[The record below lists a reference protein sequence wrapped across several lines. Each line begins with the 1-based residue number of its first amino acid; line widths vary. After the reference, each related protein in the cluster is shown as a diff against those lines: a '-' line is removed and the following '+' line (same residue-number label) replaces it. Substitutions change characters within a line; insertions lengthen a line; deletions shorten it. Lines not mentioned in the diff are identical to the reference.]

1 MTTLDAASAALF
13 QMMAD
18 GMPDPWFFKDRDHR
32 WVAFNRAFCELLGRP
47 REELLNKSD
56 PDFFP
61 PEQVKEFWE
70 HDNLVFETGLCDL
83 NEEVVTQAGG
93 SVKVLWTRKTPVR
106 NESGECI
113 GLFGM
118 IMEVADQQVHARE
131 KDRLENEG
139 EQQRAIIDTQAK
151 IINSLSV
158 PVLAVWKGIFLVPLV
173 GSLSHGR
180 LANAVE
186 RVLTEVSNRNTE
198 TVIMDVTGAGEIDV
212 DIADLLM
219 RAVKAIG
226 LLGCETILVG
236 IGPAA
241 ARTLVEG
248 DADLGQ
254 TLTFASLEQG
264 LSHALAQRRQRAKNA
279 AAKPKP

>member
-1 MTTLDAASAALF
+1 L
-13 QMMAD
+13 
-18 GMPDPWFFKDRDHR
+18 
-32 WVAFNRAFCELLGRP
+32 N
-47 REELLNKSD
+47 EELLTQ
-56 PDFFP
+56 PD
-61 PEQVKEFWE
+61 
-70 HDNLVFETGLCDL
+70 
-83 NEEVVTQAGG
+83 G
-93 SVKVLWTRKTPVR
+93 SVKAIWTRKTPVYD
-106 NESGECI
+106 ELGACI

-118 IMEVADQQVHARE
+118 IMDTTDHRSHVRE
-131 KDRLENEG
+131 NERLESEA
-139 EQQRAIIDTQAK
+139 EQQRTIIDTQAK

-186 RVLTEVSNRNTE
+186 RVLTEVSSRGTD
-198 TVIMDVTGAGEIDV
+198 TVIMDVTGAGEIDI

-236 IGPAA
+236 IGPEV

-248 DADLGQ
+248 GADLGK

-264 LSHALAQRRQRAKNA
+264 LSHALVQRRRKS
-279 AAKPKP
+279 PKR

>member
-1 MTTLDAASAALF
+1 MTTPNLASGSTF
-13 QMMAD
+13 QLMAD
-18 GMPDPWFFKDRDHR
+18 GMPDPWFFKDLDHR
-32 WVAFNRAFCELLGRP
+32 WVAFNRAFCDLLGRP
-47 REELLNKSD
+47 REELLNKTD
-56 PDFFP
+56 TDYFP
-61 PEQVKEFWE
+61 AEQVKVFWE
-70 HDNLVFETGLCDL
+70 HDDKVFHTGLCDL
-83 NEEVVTQAGG
+83 NEECVTSADGT
-93 SVKVLWTRKTPVR
+93 VKVLWTRKTPVYD
-106 NESGECI
+106 EAGAVI

-118 IMEVADQQVHARE
+118 IMDVSDHRAHVRE
-131 KDRLENEG
+131 AERFAAEA
-139 EQQRAIIDTQAK
+139 EQSRAIIDTQAK

-158 PVLAVWKGIFLVPLV
+158 PVLAISRGIFLVPLV

-186 RVLTEVSNRNTE
+186 RVLTEVSDRGTE
-198 TVIMDVTGAGEIDV
+198 TVIMDVTGAGALDI

-236 IGPAA
+236 IGPDA

-248 DADLGQ
+248 GADLGK

-264 LSHALAQRRQRAKNA
+264 LSHAFAQRRRA
-279 AAKPKP
+279 AAKR

>member
-1 MTTLDAASAALF
+1 MTTPILASAASFLA
-13 QMMAD
+13 MAD

-32 WVAFNRAFCELLGRP
+32 WIAFNRAFCVLLGRN
-47 REELLNKSD
+47 REDLLNKSD

-61 PEQVKEFWE
+61 AEQVRVFWE
-70 HDNLVFETGLCDL
+70 HDNKVIHEKLCDL
-83 NEEVVTQAGG
+83 NEELLTQPDG
-93 SVKVLWTRKTPVR
+93 SVKAIWTRKTPVYD
-106 NESGECI
+106 ESGEVI

-118 IMEVADQQVHARE
+118 IMDITDHRGHVR
-131 KDRLENEG
+131 ENERLAAEA
-139 EQQRAIIDTQAK
+139 EQQRTIIDTQAK

-186 RVLTEVSNRNTE
+186 RVLTEVSNRGTE
-198 TVIMDVTGAGEIDV
+198 TVIMDVTGAGDIDV

-236 IGPAA
+236 IGPDV

-248 DADLGQ
+248 GADLGK

-264 LSHALAQRRQRAKNA
+264 LSHALAQRRR
-279 AAKPKP
+279 AAKR

>member
-1 MTTLDAASAALF
+1 MTTPNLASTLSF
-13 QMMAD
+13 QLMAD

-32 WVAFNRAFCELLGRP
+32 WVAFNRAFCDLLGRP
-47 REELLNKSD
+47 PEELLNKTD
-56 PDFFP
+56 TDYFP
-61 PEQVKEFWE
+61 PEQVKVFWE
-70 HDNLVFETGLCDL
+70 HDDRVLHGGICDL
-83 NEEVVTQAGG
+83 NEEMVTGADGTM
-93 SVKVLWTRKTPVR
+93 KVLWTRKTPVFDK
-106 NESGECI
+106 SGAVI

-118 IMEVADQQVHARE
+118 IMDVSDHRAQVRE
-131 KDRLENEG
+131 RERFLAEA

-158 PVLAVWKGIFLVPLV
+158 PVLAVSKGIFLVPLV
-173 GSLSHGR
+173 GSLAHGR

-186 RVLTEVSNRNTE
+186 RVLTEVSDRGTE
-198 TVIMDVTGAGEIDV
+198 TVIMDVTGAGELDI

-236 IGPAA
+236 IGPDA

-248 DADLGQ
+248 GADLGK
-254 TLTFASLEQG
+254 TLTFASLDQG
-264 LSHALAQRRQRAKNA
+264 LSHALTRRRRGRAKR
-279 AAKPKP
+279 

>member
-1 MTTLDAASAALF
+1 MTTSTKDLMAIF
-13 QMMAD
+13 QTMAD

-32 WVAFNRAFCELLGRP
+32 WVAFNRAFCKLLGRS
-47 REELLNKSD
+47 REELLNKTDSD
-56 PDFFP
+56 YFP
-61 PEQVKEFWE
+61 PEQVKIFWA
-70 HDNLVFETGLCDL
+70 HDNKVILEGHCDL
-83 NEEVVTQAGG
+83 NEEVLTTTDGHT
-93 SVKVLWTRKTPVR
+93 KTIWTRKTPVYD
-106 NESGECI
+106 ESGACI

-118 IMEVADQQVHARE
+118 IMDVTDHSGHVREVKQ
-131 KDRLENEG
+131 LENEAL
-139 EQQRAIIDTQAK
+139 QQRMVIDTQAK

-158 PVLAVWKGIFLVPLV
+158 PVLAVWQGIFLVPLV

-186 RVLTEVSNRNTE
+186 RVLTEVSNRGTE
-198 TVIMDVTGAGEIDV
+198 TVIMDVTGAGEIDI

-236 IGPAA
+236 IGPGA

-248 DADLGQ
+248 GADLGK

-264 LSHALAQRRQRAKNA
+264 LAHALAQRRRQNAKR
-279 AAKPKP
+279 

>member
-1 MTTLDAASAALF
+1 MVTPIEASVASF
-13 QMMAD
+13 QTMAD
-18 GMPDPWFFKDRDHR
+18 GMSDPWFFKDLEHR

-47 REELLNKSD
+47 REELLNKND
-56 PDFFP
+56 ADYFP
-61 PEQVKEFWE
+61 IEQVKVFWE
-70 HDNLVFETGLCDL
+70 HDDKVVQTGLRDL
-83 NEEVVTQAGG
+83 NEENLTQADG
-93 SVKVLWTRKTPVR
+93 SVKTIWTRKAPVYD
-106 NESGECI
+106 ESGACI
-113 GLFGM
+113 GLFGI
-118 IMEVADQQVHARE
+118 IMDTSDHQTNVREKDFLALEADQQRT
-131 KDRLENEG
+131 
-139 EQQRAIIDTQAK
+139 IIETQAK

-186 RVLTEVSNRNTE
+186 RVLTEVSTRGTE
-198 TVIMDVTGAGEIDV
+198 TVIMDVTGAGEIDI

-226 LLGCETILVG
+226 LLGCDTILVG
-236 IGPAA
+236 IGPEV

-248 DADLGQ
+248 GADLGK

-264 LSHALAQRRQRAKNA
+264 LSHALAQRKRNRKAAQLQR
-279 AAKPKP
+279 

>member
-1 MTTLDAASAALF
+1 MTMPNMASAASF
-13 QMMAD
+13 QLMAD
-18 GMPDPWFFKDRDHR
+18 GMPDPWFFKDREHR
-32 WVAFNRAFCELLGRP
+32 WIAFNRAFCDLLGRP
-47 REELLNKSD
+47 REELLNKND
-56 PDFFP
+56 ADYFP
-61 PEQVKEFWE
+61 PEQVKVFWD
-70 HDNLVFETGLCDL
+70 HDDKVIETGACDL
-83 NEEVVTQAGG
+83 NEEFITRADG
-93 SVKVLWTRKTPVR
+93 STKVLWTRKTPVLD
-106 NESGECI
+106 ESGACI

-118 IMEVADQQVHARE
+118 IMDVSDHQSHMRE
-131 KDRLENEG
+131 KDRFESEA
-139 EQQRAIIDTQAK
+139 EQQRTIIETQAK

-186 RVLTEVSNRNTE
+186 RVLTEVSIRGTD
-198 TVIMDVTGAGEIDV
+198 TVIMDVTGAGEIDI

-236 IGPAA
+236 IGPEV

-248 DADLGQ
+248 GADLGK
-254 TLTFASLEQG
+254 TITFASLEQG
-264 LSHALAQRRQRAKNA
+264 LSHALVQRRR
-279 AAKPKP
+279 KPLKR

>member
-1 MTTLDAASAALF
+1 MTTSTKDPLAIF
-13 QMMAD
+13 QAMAD

-32 WVAFNRAFCELLGRP
+32 WVAFNRAFCKLLGQP
-47 REELLNKSD
+47 REELLNKTDSD
-56 PDFFP
+56 YFP
-61 PEQVKEFWE
+61 PEQVKVFWD
-70 HDNLVFETGLCDL
+70 HDDKVILEGHCDL
-83 NEEVVTQAGG
+83 NEEVLTTVDGHT
-93 SVKVLWTRKTPVR
+93 KTIWTRKTPVYD
-106 NESGECI
+106 ESGACI
-113 GLFGM
+113 GLFGI
-118 IMEVADQQVHARE
+118 IMDITDHQVHVRE
-131 KDRLENEG
+131 KKQLENEAI
-139 EQQRAIIDTQAK
+139 QQRMVIDTQAK

-158 PVLAVWKGIFLVPLV
+158 PVLAVWQGIFLVPLV

-186 RVLTEVSNRNTE
+186 RVLTEVSNRGTE
-198 TVIMDVTGAGEIDV
+198 TVIMDVTGAGEIDI

-236 IGPAA
+236 IGPGA

-248 DADLGQ
+248 GADLGK

-264 LSHALAQRRQRAKNA
+264 LAHALAQRRRQNAKR
-279 AAKPKP
+279 

>member
-1 MTTLDAASAALF
+1 MTTSTLAIAASF
-13 QMMAD
+13 QSMAD

-32 WVAFNRAFCELLGRP
+32 WIAFNRAFCKLVGRS
-47 REELLNKSD
+47 REDMQNKSD
-56 PDFFP
+56 IDYFP
-61 PEQVKEFWE
+61 PEQVKVFWE
-70 HDNLVFETGLCDL
+70 HDDKVIQTGLCDL
-83 NEEVVTQAGG
+83 NEEFITSADGTM
-93 SVKVLWTRKTPVR
+93 KVLWTRKTPVYD
-106 NESGECI
+106 ESGEVI

-118 IMEVADQQVHARE
+118 IMDVSDHRAHVRERERLELEADQQRS
-131 KDRLENEG
+131 
-139 EQQRAIIDTQAK
+139 IIDTQAK

-158 PVLAVWKGIFLVPLV
+158 PVLAVSKGIFLVPLV

-186 RVLTEVSNRNTE
+186 RVLTEVSDRGTE
-198 TVIMDVTGAGEIDV
+198 TVIMDVTGAGEIDI

-236 IGPAA
+236 IGPDV

-248 DADLGQ
+248 GADLGK

-264 LSHALAQRRQRAKNA
+264 LSHALAQRRRKSV
-279 AAKPKP
+279 KR

>member
-1 MTTLDAASAALF
+1 MTTPTAANAAASL

-18 GMPDPWFFKDRDHR
+18 GMPDPWFFKDREHR
-32 WVAFNRAFCELLGRP
+32 WIACNRAFCDLLGRP
-47 REELLNKSD
+47 RDELINKND
-56 PDFFP
+56 ADYFP
-61 PEQVKEFWE
+61 LEQVKVFWE
-70 HDNLVFETGLCDL
+70 HDDKVIETGVGDL
-83 NEEVVTQAGG
+83 NEEFVTRSDG
-93 SVKVLWTRKTPVR
+93 SIKVLWTRKTPVYD
-106 NESGECI
+106 EAGACI
-113 GLFGM
+113 GLFGI
-118 IMEVADQQVHARE
+118 IMDVSDHQAHIRE
-131 KDRLENEG
+131 KDRFEVEA
-139 EQQRAIIDTQAK
+139 EQQRTIIDTQAK

-186 RVLTEVSNRNTE
+186 RVLTEVSSRGTD
-198 TVIMDVTGAGEIDV
+198 TVIMDVTGAGEIDI

-226 LLGCETILVG
+226 LLGCATILVG
-236 IGPAA
+236 IGPEV

-248 DADLGQ
+248 GADLGK

-264 LSHALAQRRQRAKNA
+264 LSHALAQRKRRSAKR
-279 AAKPKP
+279 

>member
-1 MTTLDAASAALF
+1 MTTPDAASAALF

-32 WVAFNRAFCELLGRP
+32 WIAFNRAFCELLGRP

-56 PDFFP
+56 PDYFS
-61 PEQVKEFWE
+61 PEQVKVFWE
-70 HDNLVFETGLCDL
+70 HDNLVFETGLSDL
-83 NEEVVTQAGG
+83 NEEAVTRADGT
-93 SVKVLWTRKTPVR
+93 VKILWTRKTPVR
-106 NESGECI
+106 DSSGECI

-118 IMEVADQQVHARE
+118 IMEVSDQQVHGRE
-131 KDRLENEG
+131 KDRLENEA
-139 EQQRAIIDTQAK
+139 EQQRTIIDTQAR

-186 RVLTEVSNRNTE
+186 RVLTEVSNRSTE

-248 DADLGQ
+248 GADLGK

-264 LSHALAQRRQRAKNA
+264 LSHALAERRKRIKTA
-279 AAKPKP
+279 AAKP

>member
-1 MTTLDAASAALF
+1 MTTPDAANAAQF

-32 WVAFNRAFCELLGRP
+32 WIAFNRAFCELLGRP
-47 REELLNKSD
+47 REEILNKTD
-56 PDFFP
+56 TDYFP
-61 PEQVKEFWE
+61 PEQVKVFWE

-83 NEEVVTQAGG
+83 NEETITHADG
-93 SVKVLWTRKTPVR
+93 SIKVLWTRKAPVYD
-106 NESGECI
+106 SAGTCI

-118 IMEVADQQVHARE
+118 IMEVAEQQAHTRE
-131 KDRLENEG
+131 KDRLESEA
-139 EQQRAIIDTQAK
+139 EQQRMVIDTQAK

-248 DADLGQ
+248 GADLGK

-264 LSHALAQRRQRAKNA
+264 LSHALAQRRQRLKNA
-279 AAKPKP
+279 KTKP

>member
-1 MTTLDAASAALF
+1 MTTLNMDHVAIF
-13 QMMAD
+13 QTMAD

-32 WVAFNRAFCELLGRP
+32 WVAVNRAFCKLLGQP
-47 REELLNKSD
+47 REELLNKTD
-56 PDFFP
+56 LDYFP
-61 PEQVKEFWE
+61 PEQVKVFWD
-70 HDNLVFETGLCDL
+70 HDDKVISQGLCDL
-83 NEEVVTQAGG
+83 NEELLTGG
-93 SVKVLWTRKTPVR
+93 DGQTKTIWTRKTPVYD
-106 NESGECI
+106 ESGTCI

-118 IMEVADQQVHARE
+118 IMDTTDHSAHVREVKQLEDESDQQ
-131 KDRLENEG
+131 RLVIE
-139 EQQRAIIDTQAK
+139 TQAK

-158 PVLAVWKGIFLVPLV
+158 PVLAVWQGIFLVPLV

-186 RVLTEVSNRNTE
+186 RVLTEVSNRGTE

-226 LLGCETILVG
+226 LLGAETILVG
-236 IGPAA
+236 IGPSV
-241 ARTLVEG
+241 ARTLVDG
-248 DADLGQ
+248 GSDLGK

-264 LSHALAQRRQRAKNA
+264 LAHALAQRRRKNV
-279 AAKPKP
+279 KR

>member
-1 MTTLDAASAALF
+1 MTTLTLASAASL

-18 GMPDPWFFKDRDHR
+18 GMPDPWFFKDREHR
-32 WVAFNRAFCELLGRP
+32 WIAFNRAFCDLLGRP
-47 REELLNKSD
+47 REELLNKND
-56 PDFFP
+56 ADYFP
-61 PEQVKEFWE
+61 LDQVKVFWE
-70 HDNLVFETGLCDL
+70 HDDKVIETGLCDL
-83 NEEVVTQAGG
+83 NEEFVTRADG
-93 SVKVLWTRKTPVR
+93 STKVLWTRKTPVYD
-106 NESGECI
+106 ESGACI

-118 IMEVADQQVHARE
+118 IMDVSDHQSHVREADRFEAE
-131 KDRLENEG
+131 A
-139 EQQRAIIDTQAK
+139 EQQRTIIDTQAK

-186 RVLTEVSNRNTE
+186 RVLTEVSNRGTD

-236 IGPAA
+236 IGPEV

-248 DADLGQ
+248 GADLGK

-264 LSHALAQRRQRAKNA
+264 LSHALAQRKRKSVKR
-279 AAKPKP
+279 

>member
-1 MTTLDAASAALF
+1 MTTPTVANAASL

-18 GMPDPWFFKDRDHR
+18 GMPDPWFFKDREHR
-32 WVAFNRAFCELLGRP
+32 WVAFNRAFCDLLGRS
-47 REELLNKSD
+47 REELLNKND
-56 PDFFP
+56 ADYFP
-61 PEQVKEFWE
+61 LEQVKVFWE
-70 HDNLVFETGLCDL
+70 HDDKVIETGVCDL
-83 NEEVVTQAGG
+83 NEELVTRGDG
-93 SVKVLWTRKTPVR
+93 STKVLWTRKTPVHD
-106 NESGECI
+106 ESGACI
-113 GLFGM
+113 GLFGI
-118 IMEVADQQVHARE
+118 IMDVSDHQSHVRANERFEAEADQQRT
-131 KDRLENEG
+131 
-139 EQQRAIIDTQAK
+139 IIDTQAK

-186 RVLTEVSNRNTE
+186 RVLTEVSNRGTE
-198 TVIMDVTGAGEIDV
+198 TVIMDVTGAGEIDI

-236 IGPAA
+236 IGPEV

-248 DADLGQ
+248 GADLGK

-264 LSHALAQRRQRAKNA
+264 LSHALAQRKRKSAKR
-279 AAKPKP
+279 

>member
-1 MTTLDAASAALF
+1 MTTPNVADVAIL

-18 GMPDPWFFKDRDHR
+18 GMPDPWFFKDREHR
-32 WVAFNRAFCELLGRP
+32 WIAFNRAFCELLGRP
-47 REELLNKSD
+47 REELLNKTDSD
-56 PDFFP
+56 YFP
-61 PEQVKEFWE
+61 PEQVKVFWE
-70 HDNLVFETGLCDL
+70 HDNRVFNEGLCDL
-83 NEEVVTQAGG
+83 NEEFVTRADG
-93 SVKVLWTRKTPVR
+93 STKVLWTRKTPVR
-106 NESGECI
+106 DEGGACI

-118 IMEVADQQVHARE
+118 IMDVSDHQSHLRE
-131 KDRLENEG
+131 KDRLEVEAQ
-139 EQQRAIIDTQAK
+139 QQRMIIDTQAR

-158 PVLAVWKGIFLVPLV
+158 PVLAVSKGIFLIPLV

-186 RVLTEVSNRNTE
+186 RVLTEVSNRGTE
-198 TVIMDVTGAGEIDV
+198 TVIMDVTGAGDIDV

-219 RAVKAIG
+219 RAVKAIE

-236 IGPAA
+236 IGPGA

-248 DADLGQ
+248 GADLGK

-264 LSHALAQRRQRAKNA
+264 LSHALIQRKKRMRR
-279 AAKPKP
+279 